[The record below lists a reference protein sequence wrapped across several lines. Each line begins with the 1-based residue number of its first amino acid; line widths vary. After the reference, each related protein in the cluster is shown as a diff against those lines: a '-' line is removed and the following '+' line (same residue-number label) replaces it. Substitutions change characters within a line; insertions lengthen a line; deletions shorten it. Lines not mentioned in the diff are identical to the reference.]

1 MPGDVRSVLMTADAV
16 GGVWTYAME
25 LCAALGG
32 RGVRVALVV
41 QPCMVSQQGWVHH
54 AVPLPAFRPG

>member
-41 QPCMVSQQGWVHH
+41 MGPPVKPD
-54 AVPLPAFRPG
+54 PLPTLVTVPVPGKV